1 MLMQVLCDR
10 IFIFHSF
17 RSWKVLILL
26 KTKWTVSEIQVK
38 IFLILHKFKRLLHL
52 TQPQTFIAFH
62 LFCQWLLQRTGEY
75 WNQRGT
81 MIGSGLNNPVSRPSI
96 TRTLWLIFFFK
107 ATCNAH
113 LKNVMKANVRN
124 FLWDKGK
131 KKLDVHIDFWEPGNK
146 HPLKFSRTP
155 RYHSSIKRALFWMVN
170 FEWNQKH
177 CRNRTIFPEFSN

>member
-96 TRTLWLIFFFK
+96 TRTLWLIFFFQG
-107 ATCNAH
+107 H
-113 LKNVMKANVRN
+113 LQCPPKKCYEGQCSELSLTQRKEKVRCTYR
-124 FLWDKGK
+124 FLRA
-131 KKLDVHIDFWEPGNK
+131 WEQ
-146 HPLKFSRTP
+146 T
-155 RYHSSIKRALFWMVN
+155 SIEVF
-170 FEWNQKH
+170 
-177 CRNRTIFPEFSN
+177 